1 MTVTASSPRESSG
14 RCEVFI
20 VSGEPSGDFLG
31 AQLASALLRLEAGIR
46 LRGVGAQ
53 RMRRAGVEI
62 FLDSSNWPVVGV
74 ADALRKYPGLRRAF
88 SAIIRELCSRP
99 PAVLVLIDYGYF
111 NSRMARVARQ
121 LGLRIVYYFQP
132 RSWSRSPGSAA
143 GIAEVV
149 DAIAAPFPWSVQAL
163 SGRRATVHWV
173 GHPLLDVVPAPR
185 QPEPAAGRPLVA
197 LVPGS
202 RQQEIRHILPSIA
215 GAARLISQ
223 ALPGAKFALTL
234 APGLSRWRIAAIL
247 KRHGVEA
254 AILDGVDYAAV
265 GRAHA
270 AIVTSGTATLE
281 LALLGVPMVVVY
293 RVGLVNWIQYALTQA
308 TGRRIRYIAM
318 PNILADCSIVPEL
331 RQAQVDPRA
340 IARQVLRLVTD
351 PERAERMRQELAEAV
366 RLLGSPGAA
375 DAAARVVLSV
385 MQGPSQPIPAAGS
398 VPCIT

>member
-1 MTVTASSPRESSG
+1 
-14 RCEVFI
+14 
-20 VSGEPSGDFLG
+20 
-31 AQLASALLRLEAGIR
+31 
-46 LRGVGAQ
+46 
-53 RMRRAGVEI
+53 MRRAGVQI
-62 FLDSSNWPVVGV
+62 SLDSSNWPVVGV
-74 ADALRKYPGLRRAF
+74 ADALRKYPGLRRGF
-88 SAIIRELCSRP
+88 NAIVGELCSRP

-111 NSRMARVARQ
+111 NSRMARVARR

-143 GIAEVV
+143 EIAEVV

-185 QPEPAAGRPLVA
+185 HPEPAAGRPLVA

-215 GAARLISQ
+215 EAAGLISQ
-223 ALPGAKFALTL
+223 ALPGVKFALTL
-234 APGLSRWRIAAIL
+234 APGLSRSRIAAIL

-254 AILDGVDYAAV
+254 DILDGVDYAAV

-293 RVGLVNWIQYALTQA
+293 RVGLLNWIQYALTQVM
-308 TGRRIRYIAM
+308 GRRIRYIAM
-318 PNILADCSIVPEL
+318 PNILANRSIVPEL

-351 PERAERMRQELAEAV
+351 PEKAERMRQELAEAV

-385 MQGPSQPIPAAGS
+385 MQGPSQPIPATGS
-398 VPCIT
+398 VPCST